1 MASFS
6 AGANG
11 ALIATSLPPQKT
23 AVAQKVQGGII
34 EAATSKST
42 ASRAAQIDEYK
53 SLGAGQKGGGANIPA
68 SILPTANSMPGVS
81 HENTLKSVID
91 NHNQLKA
98 GAVYDKL
105 GSAQP
110 KLVGGRVKRRR
121 STKKHGRRSKRT
133 HRRRGRRSS
142 RLSRRGRRV
151 IR

>member
-6 AGANG
+6 AASNG
-11 ALIATSLPPQKT
+11 ALVAKSLPPQKT
-23 AVAQKVQGGII
+23 AVAQNVQGGII

-42 ASRAAQIDEYK
+42 ASRAAQINEYK
-53 SLGAGQKGGGANIPA
+53 SLGAGQKGGGANVPA
-68 SILPTANSMPGVS
+68 SILPTANSVPGVS

-98 GAVYDKL
+98 SAVYDKL

-121 STKKHGRRSKRT
+121 STKKNGRKHKRT
-133 HRRRGRRSS
+133 HRRRVGRNS
-142 RLSRRGRRV
+142 RVSRRNSRSL
-151 IR
+151 